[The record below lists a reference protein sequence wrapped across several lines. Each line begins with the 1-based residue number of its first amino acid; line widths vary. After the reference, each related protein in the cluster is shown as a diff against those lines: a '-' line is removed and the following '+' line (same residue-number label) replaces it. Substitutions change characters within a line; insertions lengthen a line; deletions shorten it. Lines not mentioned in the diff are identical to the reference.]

1 MTIDKYTSIKSIV
14 ERVYGDTGYQFEI
27 PHEDLILWTV
37 EAMDLIGF
45 SLTYVPKV
53 MGYKENSNYEF
64 DNYRVPLP
72 CDFHKLQTIVVDG
85 YPAYTSNNMHYL
97 LDSKCCGFDGLYGG
111 IEDLFYNSFDASLVY
126 SPQAPSPISG
136 YNHGSPEGRVT
147 TFDINDSWITF
158 NIQKGRTC
166 IAYWAFPIDE
176 EGFPLVPDD
185 TKYKRAIYSYLI
197 YKVDYRLW
205 RQGFIDE
212 RVYRES
218 ENQWLWA
225 VSSAS
230 AHLKIPN
237 VEQMELLKTSLIR
250 LIPRFNSYQS
260 FFHDLSINNNRL

>member
-45 SLTYVPKV
+45 PLTYVPKV
-53 MGYKENSNYEF
+53 MGYKQNPNYEF
-64 DNYRVPLP
+64 DKFRIPLP
-72 CDFHKLQTIVVDG
+72 CDFHKLQTIVVNG
-85 YPAYTSNNMHYL
+85 YPAYFRSNSFHHM
-97 LDSKCCGFDGLYGG
+97 LDGKCCGFDGLSSDV
-111 IEDLFYNSFDASLVY
+111 EDLFYNAFDPSLVY
-126 SPQAPSPISG
+126 SPQAQPIT
-136 YNHGSPEGRVT
+136 NIPTKANNLT

-158 NIQKGRTC
+158 NIEKGKAC
-166 IAYWAFPIDE
+166 MAYWAFPIDD
-176 EGFPLVPDD
+176 EGFPLIPDD

-218 ENQWLWA
+218 ENQWMWA

-230 AHLKIPN
+230 AHLKTPN
-237 VEQMELLKTSLIR
+237 VEQMELLKNSLTR
-250 LIPRFNSYQS
+250 LIPRFHAYQN
-260 FFHDLSINNNRL
+260 FFQDLATRKDRL